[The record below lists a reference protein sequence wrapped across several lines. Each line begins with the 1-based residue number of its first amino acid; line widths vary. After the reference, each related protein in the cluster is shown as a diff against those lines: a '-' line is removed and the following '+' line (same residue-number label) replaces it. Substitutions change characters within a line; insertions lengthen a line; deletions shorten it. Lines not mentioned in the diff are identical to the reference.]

1 MSKPS
6 GSIRRKN
13 KHRAK
18 RTVKERARLEVPVG
32 QVEVC
37 FPANLS
43 TKKEVLA
50 QEVADAAGWSL
61 DELGD
66 YRVVRKNLD
75 ARRRPVKVLWMVEVA
90 QKGHALPALEI
101 PNWHV
106 DVIAEKAPEII
117 IVGAGPAGLFAA
129 LECLDQGFR
138 PIIIERGVDVR
149 QRRRDL
155 VKITR
160 DHAVNPDSNY
170 CFGEGG
176 AGTYSDGKLYT
187 RSHKRGDI
195 RSALECLVAFGADPD
210 ILVEA
215 HPHIGTNK
223 LPGIIQSM
231 REAIVEAGGE
241 VHFGCRMVDLE
252 AENGAIQAIH
262 WLQLDD
268 EIPVRRACEAVI
280 LATGHSAK
288 DVFRLIHDKGWTV
301 EAKPFALGVR
311 VEHPQALI
319 DQVQYHGEER
329 GDWLP
334 PAAYKLVC
342 QVDGRGV
349 HSFCMCPGGIIA
361 PCATEQDQ
369 VVTNGWS
376 PSKRNNPFANAGM
389 VVQIDEEIWKQSGF
403 TGPLAG
409 LEFQRMVER
418 NCWEAAGKSQCAPA
432 QRLLDF
438 IDGDDGKVSKD
449 LPKCSYVPGVV
460 SVNLKTL
467 LPDSIA
473 KPLAEG
479 LRAFGR
485 KMPAFLHPDA
495 ILVAPE
501 SRTSSPVRIPRDAT
515 SLEHPDVEGLYPC
528 GEGGGY
534 AGGILSAALDGTR
547 VVQMLASKRRSKNT

>member
-1 MSKPS
+1 M
-6 GSIRRKN
+6 
-13 KHRAK
+13 
-18 RTVKERARLEVPVG
+18 G
-32 QVEVC
+32 QVEIC
-37 FPANLS
+37 FSANLAMRDDA
-43 TKKEVLA
+43 VA
-50 QEVADAAGWSL
+50 QEVADAAGWSRE
-61 DELGD
+61 ELGEF
-66 YRVVRKNLD
+66 RIIRKNLD
-75 ARRRPVKVLWMVEVA
+75 ARRRPVKALWLVEVA
-90 QKGHALPALEI
+90 QKGHALPSAVI
-101 PNWHV
+101 PAWTSPKLSNT
-106 DVIAEKAPEII
+106 APEII

-129 LECLDQGFR
+129 LECLEEGLR
-138 PIIIERGVDVR
+138 PIIIERGADVR
-149 QRRRDL
+149 KRRRDL

-160 DHAVNPDSNY
+160 DHLVNPDSNY

-231 REAIVEAGGE
+231 REAIVDAGGE

-252 AENGAIQAIH
+252 TEAGTIQAIH
-262 WLQLDD
+262 WLEL
-268 EIPVRRACEAVI
+268 ESGETIRRACESVI
-280 LATGHSAK
+280 LATGHSAS
-288 DVFRLIHDKGWTV
+288 DVVHLIHQKGWAI
-301 EAKPFALGVR
+301 ESKPFALGVR
-311 VEHPQALI
+311 IEHPQALI
-319 DQVQYHGEER
+319 DRVQYHGEER

-334 PAAYKLVC
+334 PASYKLVC

-361 PCATEQDQ
+361 PCATEQEQ

-376 PSKRNNPFANAGM
+376 PSKRNNPFANSGM
-389 VVQIDEEIWKQSGF
+389 VVQIDEEIWKEAGF
-403 TGPLAG
+403 KGPLAG
-409 LEFQRMVER
+409 LDFQRMVER
-418 NCWEAAGKSQCAPA
+418 NCWEAAGKTQCAPA

-438 IDGDDGKVSKD
+438 LDGDQGKVSQT
-449 LPKCSYVPGVV
+449 LPTCSYAPGVV
-460 SVNLKTL
+460 SVNLQSL

-479 LRAFGR
+479 LRVFGR
-485 KMPAFLHPDA
+485 KMPEFLHPEA

-501 SRTSSPVRIPRDAT
+501 SRTSSPVRIPRDSIT
-515 SLEHPDVEGLYPC
+515 LEHPDVSGLYPC
-528 GEGGGY
+528 GEGGGF

-547 VVQMLASKRRSKNT
+547 VVQILSRNRLDKSM